1 VPAASMVGR
10 LSCCST
16 SEMVSM
22 ASTVQPLSNEAEDV
36 VVSKE
41 LRRDQNQ
48 GHNCE
53 SDLDLFS
60 PKATVWNGPLSPLRG
75 RSSAERANPPN
86 HVQIGE
92 RSDDRENHHRSAD
105 GVLVKS
111 RCWRSGSCSDCSKSA

>member
-1 VPAASMVGR
+1 VSSPASVAWANSRRSATWAKVKVGQIVDQVLRHEYNDVNMSTASMVGR

-16 SEMVSM
+16 PEMVSM
-22 ASTVQPLSNEAEDV
+22 ASTVPPLSNEAEDV

-60 PKATVWNGPLSPLRG
+60 PKAPV
-75 RSSAERANPPN
+75 
-86 HVQIGE
+86 
-92 RSDDRENHHRSAD
+92 
-105 GVLVKS
+105 
-111 RCWRSGSCSDCSKSA
+111 